1 MIAHSDNTGTDIAL
15 KRAGVD
21 RVRAFMGSIGL
32 NHSHIPNTT
41 RQFFGYLAGVPDWET
56 VTWIELLNAV
66 NNLPPTGPSILND
79 VQTMASTA
87 NDFVSSYSRAL
98 QGEFFAKEETLTTF
112 RSILA
117 LAGDIPD
124 LMPLGVSAYLKSGSI
139 AFRREHALSLA
150 GGAFIPDRRWVYFSF
165 LINWVDGEGGDD
177 QRGPVSRHPG
187 APKHLRVDQ
196 GCPRHVPLASEE
208 GRARL
213 PGAFRR
219 REIAGPRAA
228 GPNRR
233 SIHTT
238 EVPCYCGR
246 PKNERD
252 DEHSPQLLPERYRQR
267 DCDDASSDLLRWPV
281 HGSG

>member
-32 NHSHIPNTT
+32 NHSHIPDTT

-66 NNLPPTGPSILND
+66 NNLPPTGPSILNT

-87 NDFVSSYSRAL
+87 NDFVSFYSRAL

-124 LMPLGVSAYLKSGSI
+124 LMPLGVSASLKSGSI
-139 AFRREHALSLA
+139 AFRHEHALSLA

-165 LINWVDGEGGDD
+165 LINWGDGEGGRPTRSG
-177 QRGPVSRHPG
+177 QAGIRV
-187 APKHLRVDQ
+187 LRNIF
-196 GCPRHVPLASEE
+196 AW
-208 GRARL
+208 
-213 PGAFRR
+213 
-219 REIAGPRAA
+219 I
-228 GPNRR
+228 
-233 SIHTT
+233 
-238 EVPCYCGR
+238 
-246 PKNERD
+246 K
-252 DEHSPQLLPERYRQR
+252 
-267 DCDDASSDLLRWPV
+267 DALGTC
-281 HGSG
+281 H